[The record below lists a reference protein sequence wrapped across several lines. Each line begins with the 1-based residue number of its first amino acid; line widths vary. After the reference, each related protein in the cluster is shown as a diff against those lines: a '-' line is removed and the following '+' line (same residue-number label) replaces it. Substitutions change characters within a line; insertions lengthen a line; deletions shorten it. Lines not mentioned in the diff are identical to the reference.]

1 MRLFNGYHKPSRFT
15 LVATFVLA
23 LAGSLTF
30 AFSKPV
36 EMRVDGQ
43 PVISD
48 VPPVTTAKGVFVPL
62 RSVGDALGAETKYD
76 RKSGDVIVTR
86 GDQTIRLKVGSTEAK
101 VNGKSITLR
110 HAPFRVRG
118 RVMVTLRAVQET
130 FGVRAKFDK
139 VTARVDLNTPGVSS
153 DATAFQTQ

>member
-1 MRLFNGYHKPSRFT
+1 M
-15 LVATFVLA
+15 
-23 LAGSLTF
+23 F

-62 RSVGDALGAETKYD
+62 RSVGDALGAETRYD
-76 RKSGDVIVTR
+76 RKSGDVVVTR
-86 GDQTIRLKVGSTEAK
+86 GDQALRLKVGSHQAK
-101 VNGKSITLR
+101 VNGRAITL
-110 HAPFRVRG
+110 HNPPFRVRG
-118 RVMVTLRAVQET
+118 RVMVTLSAVQEA

-139 VTARVDLNTPGVSS
+139 MTARVDLSTPGVSTGI
-153 DATAFQTQ
+153 AAFQAQ

>member
-1 MRLFNGYHKPSRFT
+1 MRYHRPSKFT
-15 LVATFVLA
+15 LTATFVLA
-23 LAGSLTF
+23 LAGSLMF

-36 EMRVDGQ
+36 EVRVDGQ

-76 RKSGDVIVTR
+76 RKSGDVVVTR
-86 GDQTIRLKVGSTEAK
+86 GDQTLRLKVGSHQAK
-101 VNGKSITLR
+101 VNGRTITL
-110 HAPFRVRG
+110 HNPPFRVRG
-118 RVMVTLRAVQET
+118 RVMVTLRAVQEA

-139 VTARVDLNTPGVSS
+139 MTARVDLNTPGVST
-153 DATAFQTQ
+153 DIAAFQTQ